1 MISERIINIINEQ
14 INREFYSGYLYLSI
28 SAYFREIGLFGFAHR
43 TREQA
48 AEEMEHGMK
57 LFSFIIDRDGKVEL
71 KQISTPQFEMGS
83 PTEIYQKIYE
93 HEKSITNAIMDVARY
108 AEEECDR
115 TTLSF
120 IDWYINEQV
129 EEERNALEIIKRL
142 KVFGED
148 KASLFLID
156 EELGKYSRS

>member
-1 MISERIINIINEQ
+1 
-14 INREFYSGYLYLSI
+14 
-28 SAYFREIGLFGFAHR
+28 
-43 TREQA
+43 
-48 AEEMEHGMK
+48 
-57 LFSFIIDRDGKVEL
+57 
-71 KQISTPQFEMGS
+71 
-83 PTEIYQKIYE
+83 
-93 HEKSITNAIMDVARY
+93 MDVAKY

-142 KVFGED
+142 KMFGED